1 MCPKQHDHRG
11 HLHLSLSAHNTN
23 QNGLVITTAMPKA
36 QGRDREMSP
45 NATEQDRYRAL
56 PVTWPAPGA
65 AAAEGFPSAAAPL
78 LAVA

>member
-1 MCPKQHDHRG
+1 MVWWRPR
-11 HLHLSLSAHNTN
+11 LR
-23 QNGLVITTAMPKA
+23 PA
-36 QGRDREMSP
+36 QGRGRHTSP
-45 NATEQDRYRAL
+45 GTTEQDRYGAL

>member
-1 MCPKQHDHRG
+1 
-11 HLHLSLSAHNTN
+11 
-23 QNGLVITTAMPKA
+23 MPKA
-36 QGRDREMSP
+36 QGRDGSVSP
-45 NATEQDRYRAL
+45 NATEQDRYKAL